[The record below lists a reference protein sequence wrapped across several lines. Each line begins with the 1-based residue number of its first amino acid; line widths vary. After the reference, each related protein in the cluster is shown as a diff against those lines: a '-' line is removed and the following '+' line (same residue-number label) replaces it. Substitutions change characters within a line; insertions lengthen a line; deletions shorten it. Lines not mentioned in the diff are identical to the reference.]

1 MTTYA
6 ALLRGVNVGGHRR
19 VPMGE
24 LRALLTSL
32 GLADVQTY
40 LQSGNAVFRSEQ
52 ADADVLA
59 AQIAEAIRDGLGVA
73 TTVMVRSAA
82 ELVDVVDGNPWPD
95 RAAEPKLLHVLFL
108 TAAPSSPPDVSRFAP
123 EEALIRGRV
132 GYLWYALGAGRS
144 KLVLTLPGIEATAR
158 NWTTVTALARM
169 TAEG

>member
-59 AQIAEAIRDGLGVA
+59 AQIAEAIRDGLGVD

-82 ELVDVVDGNPWPD
+82 ELVDVVDGNPWPE
-95 RAAEPKLLHVLFL
+95 RTTEPKLLHVLFL

-123 EEALIRGRV
+123 EEALFRGRV

-144 KLVLTLPGIEATAR
+144 KLVLKLPGIEATAR
-158 NWTTVTALARM
+158 NWTTVVALRELA
-169 TAEG
+169 AE